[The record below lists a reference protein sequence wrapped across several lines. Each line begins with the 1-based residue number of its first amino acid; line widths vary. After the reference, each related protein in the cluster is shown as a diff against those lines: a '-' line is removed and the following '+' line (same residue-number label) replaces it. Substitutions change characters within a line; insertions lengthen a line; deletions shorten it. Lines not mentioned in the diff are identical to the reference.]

1 MQRRFLTLLKKVGLL
16 LLLLSLLPVAQVQA
30 KQESTIYRCR
40 DASGKLV
47 FQQVACDES
56 QVSGNTLAHQLWRKM
71 RVISSRGRQI
81 LEALGADVESIQAC
95 QKSMVSYQRDLQQLR
110 VQVSQQSRK
119 HPDLVRAFTSL
130 EVCGVCRT
138 SAVSNCTLADQ
149 YLDKAMARLTEY

>member
-1 MQRRFLTLLKKVGLL
+1 MQRRFLTLSKKVGLL

-130 EVCGVCRT
+130 EACGVCRT